1 MANSFNKEERVAF
14 ENLLEGFNDALVLS
28 RNVSI
33 YNTDQ
38 TMMERTNNVIW
49 RPQPYIATSLSNAGV
64 GTDISL
70 LPGGGYASYT
80 QLAVPSYI
88 NQTRTVAFELNAQE
102 LRDALQEQRLGNSA
116 KQKLASDINV
126 SVLNNAANQGTLV
139 VKRTTAA
146 GASSGFD
153 DVAQCEAIFNEQGIM
168 DGDRYLALNTRDYN
182 GLANDLAKASRSF
195 GNQKSDKAYERA
207 YVGMVASFDIYK
219 LDYAVRLG
227 AGSATATINTTDAG
241 ANYYIPKAIST
252 SPTTAERLNVD
263 NRFQSLTVAVS
274 AGALAAGDAF
284 TIAGINAVHHI
295 TKGDTG
301 QLKTFRVI
309 SVSAPAAGNQAIVIS
324 PPLIT
329 NQVANAASAQNQNC
343 VANTKATNASITLL
357 NTAAA
362 PVNCFWHKDA
372 IEILPGRYSLPD
384 NAGVA
389 VMRGSTDQGLELVM
403 TKRFDQNTLT
413 TKYRVDTFYGVVN
426 KQPEM
431 SGIILFNQ
439 V

>member
-1 MANSFNKEERVAF
+1 MPNSFNKEERVAF

-49 RPQPYIATSLSNAGV
+49 RPQPYIATSISTAGV
-64 GTDISL
+64 GTNIT
-70 LPGGGYASYT
+70 GVGGYSSYT
-80 QLAVPSYI
+80 QLAVPASI

-126 SVLNNAANQGTLV
+126 SVLNIAAQQGTLV

-219 LDYAVRLG
+219 LDYAVRVG
-227 AGSATATINTTDAG
+227 AAAGSGITINTTDVG
-241 ANYYIPKAIST
+241 AQYYIPKAIST
-252 SPTTAERLNVD
+252 SPTTSERLNVD
-263 NRFQSLTVAVS
+263 NRFQTVTVS
-274 AGALAAGDAF
+274 STTGVAAGDAF

-309 SVSAPAAGNQAIVIS
+309 SVTNSTQMVIS

-343 VANTKATNASITLL
+343 VANTKSATAAIVFL

-403 TKRFDQNTLT
+403 TKRGGWPFGAIPLTLLKPKT
-413 TKYRVDTFYGVVN
+413 YAAQEG
-426 KQPEM
+426 
-431 SGIILFNQ
+431 LFAEDNLLQ
-439 V
+439 HQQGDEVR